1 MCCAESKSYSFS
13 CRGSDKC
20 CFCKSCMCRY
30 ATNFHLLLF
39 HSALFFFFIK
49 DLMLSS
55 VDNFIWKTFILTR
68 RKWWK
73 SLTFKHSAVSVQR
86 SNGNLKF
93 WKPNVARNFLYRNGT
108 KICDHDFYISHDC
121 RSIIM
126 SEFCAKPDF
135 YYVQS
140 AWIFIKTEYLSNDL
154 PH

>member
-1 MCCAESKSYSFS
+1 MPKANHIHLVAEVVTNAASAKVVCADMLRTFTCCCS
-13 CRGSDKC
+13 
-20 CFCKSCMCRY
+20 
-30 ATNFHLLLF
+30 TV
-39 HSALFFFFIK
+39 LFFFFFNK